1 MKSPRSKAAAS
12 RLLLF
17 SCAAALL
24 VTTIPSPRLA
34 AQTPVQ
40 SEASDHKDQ
49 ELLKKIKIEAAS
61 SATALFN
68 GDLDTVLRYTH
79 PHVTEAAGGEESLLS
94 MLKQTLQSLSDE
106 GTKLEHVEILSPYN
120 LKHHANWLI
129 CLVPVHTVLNI
140 ADKRITTTGHLLAIS
155 EDQGTA
161 WTFVDLASFRKDS
174 LWQLFPNL
182 TDAFEIPE
190 KSQPKIDE
198 IE

>member
-1 MKSPRSKAAAS
+1 MKSPRLKAAAS

-17 SCAAALL
+17 PCAAFLL
-24 VTTIPSPRLA
+24 VTTIPPWQLS

-40 SEASDHKDQ
+40 KKEPDKNQ
-49 ELLKKIKIEAAS
+49 EVLKKVKTEAAN

-79 PHVTEAAGGEESLLS
+79 PHIAEAAGGTEHLLS

-106 GTKLEHVEILSPYN
+106 GTKLEHVEILQPYN
-120 LKHHANWLI
+120 LKQHADWLI
-129 CLVPVHTVLNI
+129 CLVPIHTVLNI

-155 EDQGTA
+155 EDQGTV

-190 KSQPKIDE
+190 KSQPRIDE